1 MGTAAD
7 LADRPETP
15 AEQRTDGPGR
25 PLRSVVIVNPV
36 RVSDL
41 AERRTIV
48 DRALAEAGW
57 PPATWVETTAED
69 PGVGQT
75 RQAVADGAEVIF
87 ACGGDG
93 TVRAVLEG
101 LVHATSAETG
111 GREPAEDGPA
121 LAVLPAGTGNLLA
134 ANLGLPD
141 DPAEGVRVAVERGRR
156 RIDVGEVVGVGDGP
170 APDSD
175 TAMFAVMAGMGFDA
189 HLLADAPAELKAR
202 IGWPAYVISGLKHLR
217 DKPMKVQIAI
227 DDDPPA
233 RRTAR
238 SVLVGNVGRLQGGLR
253 LLPDAEPDSGTFD
266 VAVLEPRNLGHWVGL
281 VVGVLLRKRRVQ
293 GRQVL
298 RGRTIVVTSDR
309 PQPREVDGDVLPES
323 RTLRVTIRPG
333 AVWLCVYQPDRSPD
347 LTDRT

>member
-1 MGTAAD
+1 VSGTPFPVDDVAVD
-7 LADRPETP
+7 PQPVDQPEPP
-15 AEQRTDGPGR
+15 AQQRTDPER

-36 RVSDL
+36 RVTDL
-41 AERRTIV
+41 ADRRAAV
-48 DRALAEAGW
+48 DRALA
-57 PPATWVETTAED
+57 PAAWVETTAED

-101 LVHATSAETG
+101 LVHATTAETG
-111 GREPAEDGPA
+111 GRRPAEDGPA

-156 RIDVGEVVGVGDGP
+156 RIDVGEVADA
-170 APDSD
+170 APDGSS
-175 TAMFAVMAGMGFDA
+175 AMFAVMAGMGFDA
-189 HLLADAPAELKAR
+189 HLLADAPADLKAR

-217 DKPMKVQIAI
+217 DRPMRLVVAI
-227 DDDPPA
+227 DDDPPF

-238 SVLVGNVGRLQGGLR
+238 SVVIGNVGRLQGGLR

-266 VAVLEPRNLGHWVGL
+266 VAVLEPRTLRHWAGL
-281 VVGVLLRKRRVQ
+281 ALGVLLRKRRVQ

-298 RGRTIVVTSDR
+298 RGRTIVVTTDR
-309 PQPREVDGDVLPES
+309 PQPREVDGDVLPDS

-333 AVWLCVYQPDRSPD
+333 ALWLCVYQPDDSPD
-347 LTDRT
+347 LTDRG